1 MFRSVSFSIAGIL
14 PQVKFWYKLR
24 TVSALTSAPPLIF
37 SAGALVKEFFSY
49 LYKPSIVI
57 LRQQVPDSNQIN
69 EFSATAGFCP
79 LGI

>member
-49 LYKPSIVI
+49 HF
-57 LRQQVPDSNQIN
+57 DD
-69 EFSATAGFCP
+69 
-79 LGI
+79 